1 MAATGRWRE
10 RWQRLRLLSAR
21 EWRLLAESWL
31 LCAAI
36 AVVLPR
42 VSFTRLIDVIEGR
55 QPTPRSSPPVSPER
69 MATLVEST
77 AARVPTSTCLT
88 KSLTLHRLL
97 RRRDVHSELVI
108 TTKRA
113 DTGLEAHALV
123 KLGERVLLDAGPDD
137 YVPIFISR
145 G

>member
-1 MAATGRWRE
+1 MMAATGRWRE

-69 MATLVEST
+69 MATLVESA

-88 KSLTLHRLL
+88 KSLTLNRLL
-97 RRRDVHSELVI
+97 RRSPPSIMVQRIPMVSNHVH
-108 TTKRA
+108 
-113 DTGLEAHALV
+113 V
-123 KLGERVLLDAGPDD
+123 K
-137 YVPIFISR
+137 YVSKTC
-145 G
+145 